1 MPRLGPRFVSSLR
14 SSRGDRESARVSP
27 RSLSERSE
35 TKRASALRSLSERSE
50 TKRGCV
56 FGPRFVSSLRSSL
69 NDRESETKRAVAGG
83 A

>member
-27 RSLSERSE
+27 
-35 TKRASALRSLSERSE
+35 RSLSERSE

-69 NDRESETKRAVAGG
+69 NDRESETKRAVAGW